1 MEKHAFDP
9 ACCLGERLQT
19 LSRAELTALAE
30 TICRILTERG
40 AYHGGIRPDNISR
53 AGDGTVGLGAP
64 ARTDTKDWTT
74 EELEFMAPEVFWS
87 GSLDAS
93 ADVYSLGLLLYAGV
107 MGGRLPFYPD
117 DRAPQPE
124 DMAAAL
130 RRRMNGEAL
139 PLARKAGRDLA
150 QIIARATQCRPAD
163 RYATPAELCAALE
176 QYDAEQRRNVP
187 TAQEMF
193 NKPEQELSEVE
204 RMMLSILAEEAAAP
218 VPEAEPE
225 IAVEPEA
232 EAEPELKF
240 ELKTEPEEAPV
251 IEPEAELESKAKPEK
266 APADEPEAKPEET
279 PAAEPEAKPEEAP
292 VTEPEEKPEEA
303 PAAEPETSSETESE
317 PQTEPEV
324 KPAPKPLPNKFRP
337 EKPAARPEVKPA
349 PKPERKPEKPP
360 VKKPEPYRPA
370 PAKPKKKAPDAQ
382 RQSHKAGV
390 LLTVLI
396 ICAAVLA
403 VLLLRSLGVF
413 GTPSAAETTP
423 TPAPTVPVETVVPT
437 ETPTPTPT
445 PKPEPTYEVVKADVS
460 WADAEA
466 AAEAKGGHLVVID
479 SAEKWTRVAQLADES
494 GLTYVWI
501 GLYRADSGEL
511 AWVKDNIDPVYNWAA
526 GEPSVRDTNGAA
538 ENYVLIARRSD
549 GWYYNDCIGD
559 PAAKYPQFYGGK
571 TGYIIEIDP

>member
-40 AYHGGIRPDNISR
+40 TYHGGIRPDNISR

-87 GSLDAS
+87 GTLDAS

-150 QIIARATQCRPAD
+150 QIIARATQCKPAD

-218 VPEAEPE
+218 EPEEKTEPEAEVE
-225 IAVEPEA
+225 AEAEAEAKIEAAAEPEA
-232 EAEPELKF
+232 EAEPE
-240 ELKTEPEEAPV
+240 
-251 IEPEAELESKAKPEK
+251 
-266 APADEPEAKPEET
+266 ADAGT
-279 PAAEPEAKPEEAP
+279 PAAEPESELKFELKEAP
-292 VTEPEEKPEEA
+292 AAKPEEKPEEA
-303 PAAEPETSSETESE
+303 PDAKPEAEPEEKPEETPDAKPEASKPE
-317 PQTEPEV
+317 PQ
-324 KPAPKPLPNKFRP
+324 PLPNKFRP

-349 PKPERKPEKPP
+349 PKPERKAE
-360 VKKPEPYRPA
+360 KPEPYRPA

-423 TPAPTVPVETVVPT
+423 TPAPTAPVETAVPT

>member
-87 GSLDAS
+87 GTLDAS

-225 IAVEPEA
+225 EKTEPEAEVEAEAEAEAKIEAAAEPEA
-232 EAEPELKF
+232 EAEPE
-240 ELKTEPEEAPV
+240 
-251 IEPEAELESKAKPEK
+251 
-266 APADEPEAKPEET
+266 ADAGT
-279 PAAEPEAKPEEAP
+279 PAAEPESELKFELKEAP
-292 VTEPEEKPEEA
+292 AAKPEEKPEEA
-303 PAAEPETSSETESE
+303 PDAKPEAEPEEKPEET
-317 PQTEPEV
+317 PDAKPEAS
-324 KPAPKPLPNKFRP
+324 KPAPQPLPNKFRP
-337 EKPAARPEVKPA
+337 EKPAV
-349 PKPERKPEKPP
+349 KPERKPEKPP

-423 TPAPTVPVETVVPT
+423 TPAPTAPVETAVPT

>member
-139 PLARKAGRDLA
+139 PLARKAGRGLME
-150 QIIARATQCRPAD
+150 IIARATQCKPAD

-225 IAVEPEA
+225 EKTEPEAEVEAEAEAEAKIEAAAEPEA
-232 EAEPELKF
+232 EAEPE
-240 ELKTEPEEAPV
+240 
-251 IEPEAELESKAKPEK
+251 
-266 APADEPEAKPEET
+266 ADAGT
-279 PAAEPEAKPEEAP
+279 PAAEPESELKFELKEAP
-292 VTEPEEKPEEA
+292 SAKPEEKPEEA
-303 PAAEPETSSETESE
+303 PDAKPEAEPEEKPEET
-317 PQTEPEV
+317 PDAKPEAS
-324 KPAPKPLPNKFRP
+324 KPAPQPLPNKFRP

-423 TPAPTVPVETVVPT
+423 TPAPTAPVETAVPT

>member
-1 MEKHAFDP
+1 MDKHALDP
-9 ACCLGERLQT
+9 ACLLGDRLQT

-30 TICRILTERG
+30 ALCRILAERG
-40 AYHGGIRPDNISR
+40 TYHGGIRPDNISR
-53 AGDGTVGLGAP
+53 AADGTVGLGAP

-139 PLARKAGRDLA
+139 PLARKAGRGLME
-150 QIIARATQCRPAD
+150 IIARATQCKPAD

-225 IAVEPEA
+225 EKTEPEAEVEAEAEAEAKIEAAAEPEA
-232 EAEPELKF
+232 EAEPE
-240 ELKTEPEEAPV
+240 
-251 IEPEAELESKAKPEK
+251 
-266 APADEPEAKPEET
+266 ADAGT
-279 PAAEPEAKPEEAP
+279 PAAEPESELKFELKEAP
-292 VTEPEEKPEEA
+292 AAKPEEKPEEA
-303 PAAEPETSSETESE
+303 PDAKPEAEPEEKPEET
-317 PQTEPEV
+317 PDAKPEAS
-324 KPAPKPLPNKFRP
+324 KPAPQPLPNKFRP
-337 EKPAARPEVKPA
+337 EKPAAKPEV
-349 PKPERKPEKPP
+349 KPERKPEKPP

-423 TPAPTVPVETVVPT
+423 TPAPTAPVETAVPT

-501 GLYRADSGEL
+501 GLYRADGGEL

>member
-19 LSRAELTALAE
+19 LSRAELTALSE

>member
-150 QIIARATQCRPAD
+150 QIIARATQCKPAD

-251 IEPEAELESKAKPEK
+251 IEPEAELES
-266 APADEPEAKPEET
+266 
-279 PAAEPEAKPEEAP
+279 EAKPEEAP
-292 VTEPEEKPEEA
+292 AAEPEEKPEEA
-303 PAAEPETSSETESE
+303 PAAEAETSPETEPE
-317 PQTEPEV
+317 PQAEPEV
-324 KPAPKPLPNKFRP
+324 KPAPQAEPEVKPEPKPLPNKFRP
-337 EKPAARPEVKPA
+337 EKPAVRPEVKPA
-349 PKPERKPEKPP
+349 PKPERKAEKP
-360 VKKPEPYRPA
+360 ESYRPA

-413 GTPSAAETTP
+413 GTPGAAETTP
-423 TPAPTVPVETVVPT
+423 TPAPTAPVETAVPT

-445 PKPEPTYEVVKADVS
+445 PKPDPTYEVVKADVS

-538 ENYVLIARRSD
+538 ENYVLIAHRSD

-559 PAAKYPQFYGGK
+559 PAAKYPQFYSGK

>member
-225 IAVEPEA
+225 EKTEPEAEVEAEAEAEAKIEAAAEPEA
-232 EAEPELKF
+232 EAEPE
-240 ELKTEPEEAPV
+240 
-251 IEPEAELESKAKPEK
+251 
-266 APADEPEAKPEET
+266 ADAGT
-279 PAAEPEAKPEEAP
+279 PAAEPESELKFELKEAP
-292 VTEPEEKPEEA
+292 AAEPEEKPEEA
-303 PAAEPETSSETESE
+303 PDAKPEAEPEEKPEETPDAKPEASKPE
-317 PQTEPEV
+317 PQ
-324 KPAPKPLPNKFRP
+324 PLPNKFRP
-337 EKPAARPEVKPA
+337 EKPAARPEV
-349 PKPERKPEKPP
+349 KPERKPEKPP

-413 GTPSAAETTP
+413 GTPGAAEPTP
-423 TPAPTVPVETVVPT
+423 TPAPTAPVETAVPT

-445 PKPEPTYEVVKADVS
+445 PKPEPTYEVVKADIS
-460 WADAEA
+460 WADAQA

>member
-225 IAVEPEA
+225 EKTEPEAEVEAEAEAEAKIEAAAEPEA
-232 EAEPELKF
+232 EAEPE
-240 ELKTEPEEAPV
+240 
-251 IEPEAELESKAKPEK
+251 
-266 APADEPEAKPEET
+266 ADAGT
-279 PAAEPEAKPEEAP
+279 PAAEPESELKFELKEAP
-292 VTEPEEKPEEA
+292 AAKPEEKPEEA
-303 PAAEPETSSETESE
+303 PAAEPETSPE
-317 PQTEPEV
+317 TEPE
-324 KPAPKPLPNKFRP
+324 PQA
-337 EKPAARPEVKPA
+337 EPEVKPA
-349 PKPERKPEKPP
+349 PKPERKAE
-360 VKKPEPYRPA
+360 KPEPYRPA

-423 TPAPTVPVETVVPT
+423 TPAPTAPVETAVPT

>member
-139 PLARKAGRDLA
+139 PLARKAGRGLME
-150 QIIARATQCRPAD
+150 IIARATQCKPAD

-225 IAVEPEA
+225 EKTEPEAEVEAEAEAEAKIEAAAEPEA
-232 EAEPELKF
+232 EAEPE
-240 ELKTEPEEAPV
+240 
-251 IEPEAELESKAKPEK
+251 
-266 APADEPEAKPEET
+266 ADAGT
-279 PAAEPEAKPEEAP
+279 PAAEPESELKFELKEAP
-292 VTEPEEKPEEA
+292 AAKPEEKPEEA
-303 PAAEPETSSETESE
+303 PDAKPEAEPEEKPEET
-317 PQTEPEV
+317 PDAKPEAS
-324 KPAPKPLPNKFRP
+324 KPAPQPLPNKFRP

-423 TPAPTVPVETVVPT
+423 TPAPTAPVETAVPT

-526 GEPSVRDTNGAA
+526 GEPSVRDTIGAA